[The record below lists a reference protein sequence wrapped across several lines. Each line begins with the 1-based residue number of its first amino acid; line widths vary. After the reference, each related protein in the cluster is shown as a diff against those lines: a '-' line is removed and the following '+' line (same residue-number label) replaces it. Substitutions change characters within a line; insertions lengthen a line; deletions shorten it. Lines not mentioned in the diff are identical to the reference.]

1 LFINIFAILCF
12 VALTAFVTLHNQIAS
27 RGCVITRTVS
37 EIDVLESDIASTKT
51 DISYWHKKIDSSIS
65 A

>member
-1 LFINIFAILCF
+1 MTC
-12 VALTAFVTLHNQIAS
+12 
-27 RGCVITRTVS
+27 TVS